1 MNGIECF
8 IYCIQE
14 TGLLYP
20 LIALIAFLII
30 FIFIFVIK
38 RNYESL
44 LASQFITTVI
54 ISFNLLSMNCYMFDW
69 VWIYLGIILIGTIL
83 IGVVKIYLDL
93 KLDINIFRLPPYLS
107 DIEQYWNV
115 DIKILDLQKIKAFA
129 YKNRV
134 YLSIGLLERL
144 EKDEIKSVVAHEVYH
159 LKHSPNKFLSSFLAL
174 TSLTFR
180 RFKDEYRADEYAA
193 KTTGVSNL
201 INAFKKLHIK
211 DAEKR
216 INQL

>member
-1 MNGIECF
+1 
-8 IYCIQE
+8 
-14 TGLLYP
+14 
-20 LIALIAFLII
+20 
-30 FIFIFVIK
+30 
-38 RNYESL
+38 
-44 LASQFITTVI
+44 
-54 ISFNLLSMNCYMFDW
+54 MFDW